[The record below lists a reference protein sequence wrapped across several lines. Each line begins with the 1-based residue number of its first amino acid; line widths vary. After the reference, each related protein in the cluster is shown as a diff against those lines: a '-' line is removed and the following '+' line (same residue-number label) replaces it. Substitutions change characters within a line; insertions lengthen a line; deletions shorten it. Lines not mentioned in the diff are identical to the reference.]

1 MKRILF
7 LTYYYPPANA
17 TGANRPGSFAKNFAA
32 NGYSV
37 TVVTRQW
44 TGKEKNWKD
53 QLDSNNAAA
62 QIVCTHNLIVHY
74 LPYKRYEYP
83 ILTKFNTV
91 KENLRGNF
99 NYELAYNQFE
109 NYVLNLCKNEHYDFI
124 LVSIPPNSI
133 LKTAYKVGKLN
144 NIPLILDI
152 RDFQNDIILKKNPTL
167 SIGKFITHQLVL
179 FYFKKWLAQTK
190 AVVTASP
197 AITEYI
203 NKTFRINAVTLTNGF
218 NEELLKIEED
228 TYKNEFTI
236 SVLGSLHMDANLDE
250 MKKLFVMLF
259 NKVEKYK
266 IKFNFI
272 GLTINPLVANEFARL
287 IPAENLLIT
296 DRMPQNEA
304 LQIGAKSHVLM
315 LAGYDNF
322 KGALTTKVFEYL
334 GLRKPVLLIPSDKD
348 VIDALLYETGAGFS
362 PHNAEEAYSLIQ
374 KWYSE
379 WQKTGSVSFNGELHK
394 ILSYSRENQFKKILN
409 LLKSLST

>member
-1 MKRILF
+1 MKKILF

-44 TGKEKNWKD
+44 TGREKNWKD
-53 QLDSNNAAA
+53 QLDSNITSA
-62 QIVCTHNLIVHY
+62 QIVNTNNIAVHY

-83 ILTKFNTV
+83 RITKFNTL
-91 KENLRGNF
+91 KEHLRGNF
-99 NYELAYNQFE
+99 NYELAYDQFE
-109 NYVLNLCKNEHYDFI
+109 NYVLNLCKNDHFDFI

-144 NIPLILDI
+144 NIPLLLDI
-152 RDFQNDIILKKNPTL
+152 RDFQNDIILKKNPPF
-167 SIGKFITHQLVL
+167 SISNLITHQLVL
-179 FYFKKWLAQTK
+179 YYFKKWLSQTK

-197 AITEYI
+197 VITEYI

-218 NEELLKIEED
+218 NEELLQIEED
-228 TYKNEFTI
+228 TYKDNFTI
-236 SVLGSLHMDANLDE
+236 SVLGSLHKDANLDE
-250 MKKLFVMLF
+250 MKKLFVLLF
-259 NKVEKYK
+259 DKPDKYK
-266 IKFNFI
+266 LKFNFI
-272 GLTINPLVANEFARL
+272 GLTINPSVANEFARL

-315 LAGYDNF
+315 LAGYDNY

-334 GLRKPVLLIPSDKD
+334 GLRKPVLLIPSDND
-348 VIDALLYETGAGFS
+348 VIEALLNETGAGFS
-362 PHNAEEAYSLIQ
+362 PPNAEEAYKVILN
-374 KWYSE
+374 WYNE
-379 WQKTGSVSFNGELHK
+379 WQNTGSVSFNGELDK
-394 ILSYSRENQFKKILN
+394 ILNYSRENQFKKILK
-409 LLKSLST
+409 LL